1 MTRPGPTIVKAAVAA
16 VLILAALS
24 GCAVRTPPGT
34 AMDTPKAAWSAFR
47 QQYCVRPN
55 GKAVRVR
62 ASLQYSRTQP
72 FKRTNRTL
80 ISLWGDVNGAM
91 RLDVSASIG
100 RLLAHI
106 REDKNGLLV
115 FYPDDNKAYA
125 HKNSV
130 LGATRLGMPFPF
142 SLSELADALMGDFS
156 ELAPRRYAGAG
167 LEGEDFAYTFD
178 KGLVDRVV
186 IDRFGRPVR
195 IEGRTAKALDHARRW
210 VFEIDRYAEA
220 APGEI
225 ALPDKLT
232 LNLDN
237 GEQGVLHIKSREL
250 MLAPWPARSL
260 ALDLP
265 EDVVP
270 IRLDNGYADEQP
282 GELPVVHE
290 DKQ

>member
-1 MTRPGPTIVKAAVAA
+1 MSRPGPSLASAAVAA

-24 GCAVRTPPGT
+24 GCAVKVPPGT
-34 AMDTPKAAWSAFR
+34 ALDTPKEAWTAFR
-47 QQYCVRPN
+47 QQYCAAPE
-55 GKAVRVR
+55 GKALLVR
-62 ASLQYSRTQP
+62 ASLQYSRTRP
-72 FKRTNRTL
+72 TKRTNRTL
-80 ISLWGDVNGAM
+80 ISLWGDFSGPM

-106 REDKNGLLV
+106 REDRHGLLV
-115 FYPDDNKAYA
+115 FYPDDDKAYA
-125 HKNSV
+125 HRNSV

-142 SLSELADALMGDFS
+142 TLSELAHALMGDFS
-156 ELAPRRYAGAG
+156 ELAPRRYAEAAP
-167 LEGEDFAYTFD
+167 EGGNFAYTFD

-186 IDRFGRPVR
+186 VDRFGRPLR

-210 VFEIDRYAEA
+210 VFEIDRYGEGAAEK
-220 APGEI
+220 P

-232 LNLDN
+232 LSLDN

-250 MLAPWPARSL
+250 MLAPWPTRSL
-260 ALDLP
+260 ALELP

-270 IRLDNGYADEQP
+270 IRLDNGYAEEQT